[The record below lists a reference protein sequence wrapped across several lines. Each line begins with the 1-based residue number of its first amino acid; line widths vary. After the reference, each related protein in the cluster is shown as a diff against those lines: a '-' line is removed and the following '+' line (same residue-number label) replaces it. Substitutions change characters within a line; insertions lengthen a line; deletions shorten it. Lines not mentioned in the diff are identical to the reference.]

1 MLTWT
6 TSTAHHALAIALELL
21 ADARGRLEHRPC
33 REWNAA
39 MNARVSCAYALHV
52 SVGLMERCK
61 RESMVA
67 WAVAKHVREI
77 GKAADEG
84 TRIAV
89 RAYRTLAHAT
99 KLRSVVAGAGTQGE
113 VEELGRD

>member
-1 MLTWT
+1 MLTRT
-6 TSTAHHALAIALELL
+6 TSTAHHALVIALKLL

-39 MNARVSCAYALHV
+39 VNARVSCAYTLHV
-52 SVGLMERCK
+52 SVGLMERYE
-61 RESMVA
+61 RES
-67 WAVAKHVREI
+67 AVARAVVKRIREI

-89 RAYRTLAHAT
+89 RAYKTLARAT
-99 KLRSVVAGAGTQGE
+99 NLRSAVAGTGTQGE
-113 VEELGRD
+113 VEDLG